1 MPTNDLGLK
10 FYGVCITIRVL
21 SRQHDGGVCPQ
32 ILSNPTYEPLKSVE
46 LEYGAE
52 LPLVLALAADAMLA
66 NCQGPKGV
74 RGEAAKKLITSAVVA
89 PCEGPAIGQ
98 HVVAGDRV
106 TIAVAGAVWQS
117 AEIVSA
123 VVEQLILAGVN
134 DDDIIVLSA
143 PPLEISTSDPGVTQR
158 TDTAHPDATKKVARK
173 SRAKNASV
181 KSVVFDATIDAETA
195 CLATDEEGRRLYL
208 SRSLVDAD
216 VVIGIGEW
224 SWNAALG
231 GRSLEGELWPTF
243 SRRSSQRELTRTLA
257 KRGRHALADWRSS
270 MQASSWQL
278 GLAASVRVVAGRG
291 NSLAAAAFGLPDSAA
306 RQACVKAAAWS
317 PQIAG
322 EAALTVAS
330 LGSLQDGFAAVTRAV
345 AASARIT
352 SPIGTICLVSCWA
365 TPPGVIFLRWRQGVP
380 LEALVH
386 EAIGTGDPNLISEAL
401 QTRLFARALGERRLV
416 LLSQLDEGLV
426 EEMEFTFAA
435 SGEEVQRLA
444 HRCESV
450 VVLHEADRMLPQTS
464 DADDRV

>member
-1 MPTNDLGLK
+1 M
-10 FYGVCITIRVL
+10 
-21 SRQHDGGVCPQ
+21 
-32 ILSNPTYEPLKSVE
+32 E
-46 LEYGAE
+46 LER
-52 LPLVLALAADAMLA
+52 
-66 NCQGPKGV
+66 GP
-74 RGEAAKKLITSAVVA
+74 
-89 PCEGPAIGQ
+89 
-98 HVVAGDRV
+98 
-106 TIAVAGAVWQS
+106 
-117 AEIVSA
+117 
-123 VVEQLILAGVN
+123 
-134 DDDIIVLSA
+134 
-143 PPLEISTSDPGVTQR
+143 
-158 TDTAHPDATKKVARK
+158 
-173 SRAKNASV
+173 
-181 KSVVFDATIDAETA
+181 
-195 CLATDEEGRRLYL
+195 RRP
-208 SRSLVDAD
+208 
-216 VVIGIGEW
+216 I
-224 SWNAALG
+224 
-231 GRSLEGELWPTF
+231 
-243 SRRSSQRELTRTLA
+243 
-257 KRGRHALADWRSS
+257 
-270 MQASSWQL
+270 ASSWQL

-306 RQACVKAAAWS
+306 RQARVKAAAWS